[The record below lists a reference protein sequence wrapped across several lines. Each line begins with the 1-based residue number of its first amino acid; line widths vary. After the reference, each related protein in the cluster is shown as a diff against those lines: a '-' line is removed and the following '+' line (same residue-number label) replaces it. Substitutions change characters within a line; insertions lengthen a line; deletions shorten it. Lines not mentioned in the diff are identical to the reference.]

1 MILISI
7 LSATPDL
14 PFIYFNVFI
23 LSPQVPNK
31 EYFAELI
38 QNKDEKHKA
47 EIERLMEKIAQLE
60 VELHETKLATIGGK
74 NVSAVNKED
83 AEGVAKA
90 QQEGYTSCQYH
101 MAHALFYT
109 DFLKGKLEASE
120 VTQGVSL
127 HNEYEIIPFVRFTL
141 KRIYLVDPGMGKRV
155 VEKPIGFKKKD
166 LQEAIAYGIEKL
178 NQERK
183 APSAKKYMPDDF
195 VEGIYRTEPSLGS
208 HYDLVFR
215 DLDNQTIGNYVKV
228 VLTRSFA
235 PMQLV
240 AKESINAKRETINL
254 ILPLSGRTEKFQ
266 GFLNR
271 FARVCIKG
279 DKNVFLTVVY
289 FGTEGL
295 NEVKNLMGQ
304 ISKQYRFK
312 NMKLVTLNEN
322 FSRGRGLQVGAQSW
336 LDGDVL
342 LFLCDVDIVFN
353 MEFLDRCRLNTERGK
368 RVYYPMVFSLYN
380 PNVVYRLHNL
390 DVPSEEDQLIISKDT
405 GFWRDFGF
413 GMTCQY
419 RSDFL
424 SIKGF
429 DEEIT
434 GWGMEDVYLYRKYVK
449 SDLMVVRA
457 TDPGIFHLWHEKQ
470 CDPEADVGPVPRLHP
485 LQGGQ
490 RGVARPARH
499 ARLQGRGRHSSKSR
513 ST

>member
-1 MILISI
+1 M
-7 LSATPDL
+7 
-14 PFIYFNVFI
+14 
-23 LSPQVPNK
+23 PNK
-31 EYFAELI
+31 EYYAELI

-47 EIERLMEKIAQLE
+47 EIERLKEKIAQLE
-60 VELHETKLATIGGK
+60 VELHEAKLATIGGT
-74 NVSAVNKED
+74 NSSSVVFNKED
-83 AEGVAKA
+83 EVGVAKA
-90 QQEGYTSCQYH
+90 QKEGYSSCQYH

-109 DFLKGKLEASE
+109 DFLKGKLGASE
-120 VTQGVSL
+120 ITQGVSL

-178 NQERK
+178 NIQRK
-183 APSAKKYMPDDF
+183 APSVRKYTPDDF

-215 DLDNQTIGNYVKV
+215 DLDNQTIGNYFKV

-240 AKESINAKRETINL
+240 ATHSINAKKETVNL
-254 ILPLSGRTEKFQ
+254 ILPLSGRTDKFQ

-342 LFLCDVDIVFN
+342 MFLCDVDIVFN
-353 MEFLDRCRLNTERGK
+353 MEFLDRCRLNAERGNGSITQWCSA
-368 RVYYPMVFSLYN
+368 Y
-380 PNVVYRLHNL
+380 
-390 DVPSEEDQLIISKDT
+390 IILMSCT
-405 GFWRDFGF
+405 
-413 GMTCQY
+413 TC
-419 RSDFL
+419 
-424 SIKGF
+424 
-429 DEEIT
+429 IT
-434 GWGMEDVYLYRKYVK
+434 
-449 SDLMVVRA
+449 
-457 TDPGIFHLWHEKQ
+457 
-470 CDPEADVGPVPRLHP
+470 
-485 LQGGQ
+485 
-490 RGVARPARH
+490 
-499 ARLQGRGRHSSKSR
+499 
-513 ST
+513 